1 MIQLKR
7 KEHLTFTA
15 NDGRHSIF
23 ADVSEKE
30 GGLDEGMSP
39 HTLLEAALAACTGI
53 TLQMY
58 ANRKQWPLEG
68 ADVEVKFLS
77 EGAESV
83 ISRRI
88 ILKGNLDEE
97 QRARLL
103 DIANKC
109 PIHNVLTRPIT
120 IQTELVKP

>member
-7 KEHLTFTA
+7 KSQLAFTA
-15 NDGRHSIF
+15 NDGTHTIL

-30 GGLDEGMSP
+30 GGRDEGMSP
-39 HTLLEAALAACTGI
+39 HKLLEAALAACTGI

-58 ANRKQWPLEG
+58 ADRKQWPLEG
-68 ADVEVKFLS
+68 ADVEVRFVS

-83 ISRRI
+83 IARKIHLR
-88 ILKGNLDEE
+88 GNLDDE

-109 PIHNVLTRPIT
+109 PIHNVLTRPTT
-120 IQTELVKP
+120 IQTELV